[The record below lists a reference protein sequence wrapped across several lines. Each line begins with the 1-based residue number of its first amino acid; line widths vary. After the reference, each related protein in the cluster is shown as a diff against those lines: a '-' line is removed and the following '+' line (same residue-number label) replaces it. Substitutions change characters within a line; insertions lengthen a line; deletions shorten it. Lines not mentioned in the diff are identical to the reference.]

1 MSPRVTQTVRV
12 LAFGSVAL
20 AAALPLGGCR
30 GDRSDKPPRQFFP
43 DMDNQPRW
51 NPQADSEFFAD
62 GRTMRKPVD
71 GTIPFGTSAM
81 VSEADWAAPFNAKR
95 AEFLAADATFYEGV
109 DEWGDFVEDIPVPV
123 TAEMLRAG
131 QGKFNI
137 YCAVCHGYNG
147 EGANPA
153 IDPELGSMVGRRWS
167 IPVASFHD
175 PRFRKGGEFGR
186 AGYIYTI
193 ARNGKGVLPNQTMP
207 GYAHAIDPTETWA
220 VVAYIRALQRSQQ
233 GALIDVPETERSM
246 LGTPPPPPTPEPAPA
261 GGES

>member
-12 LAFGSVAL
+12 LAIGGIAL

-62 GRTMRKPVD
+62 GRTMRKPVE
-71 GTIPFGTSAM
+71 GTIPFGTTAM
-81 VSEADWAAPFNAKR
+81 VSDADWAAPFNAKR
-95 AEFLAADATFYEGV
+95 AEFLAADAALYEGV
-109 DEWGDFVEDIPVPV
+109 DEWGDFLEEIPVPV
-123 TAEMLRAG
+123 TAEMLRLG

-137 YCAVCHGYNG
+137 YCAVCHGFNG
-147 EGANPA
+147 EGSNPA
-153 IDPELGSMVGRRWS
+153 IDSELGSMVGRRWS

-175 PRFRKGGEFGR
+175 PRFRAGGEFGR
-186 AGYIYTI
+186 AGYIYSI

-207 GYAHAIDPTETWA
+207 GYAHALDSAETWA
-220 VVAYIRALQRSQQ
+220 VVAYIRALQRSHQ
-233 GALIDVPETERSM
+233 GTLTDVPENERST
-246 LGTPPPPPTPEPAPA
+246 LGTPPPPKTETAPT